1 MFIFISCHFTS
12 ISIQCIR
19 LVDKN
24 YEITAYFNSQKS
36 ADKFDY
42 IKDYY
47 TVPNSKNVL
56 FKEKNNVVLVMG
68 ESLESN
74 FNFTE
79 PMSKELDKIERKGE
93 SVTKFV
99 NATGSSWTIGAL
111 TGWHFGLPLKITVK
125 YENSFVPIGNL
136 HNTYDSKRVFLP
148 NAKPIFEILKANGYK
163 TVLFLGSDSNFS
175 GMKNCFQRMA
185 ILKYY
190 IKITGNKKD
199 GILINIKALVG
210 DSLIPSFLQE
220 QKKNT

>member
-47 TVPNSKNVL
+47 TIPNIKNVH

-68 ESLESN
+68 ESLVSN

-79 PMSKELDKIERKGE
+79 TMSKELDKIEQKGE
-93 SVTKFV
+93 SVAKFV
-99 NATGSSWTIGAL
+99 NATAQAGQL
-111 TGWHFGLPLKITVK
+111 ELLQV
-125 YENSFVPIGNL
+125 
-136 HNTYDSKRVFLP
+136 
-148 NAKPIFEILKANGYK
+148 
-163 TVLFLGSDSNFS
+163 
-175 GMKNCFQRMA
+175 
-185 ILKYY
+185 
-190 IKITGNKKD
+190 
-199 GILINIKALVG
+199 GILDCL
-210 DSLIPSFLQE
+210 
-220 QKKNT
+220 